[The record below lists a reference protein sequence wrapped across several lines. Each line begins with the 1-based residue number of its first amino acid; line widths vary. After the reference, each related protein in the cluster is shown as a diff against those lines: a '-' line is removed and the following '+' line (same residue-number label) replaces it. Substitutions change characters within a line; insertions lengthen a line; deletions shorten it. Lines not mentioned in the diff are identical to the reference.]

1 MNEFSPLVVQ
11 CYNKGTDGYDVQV
24 NLLFFRN
31 RFVIRDLMYNK

>member
-24 NLLFFRN
+24 NLLFLET
-31 RFVIRDLMYNK
+31 VSLSGI